1 MISIRV
7 EILGKIIKMDSSQG
21 IEGLDLTK
29 KMREEG
35 EVEGEVE
42 EEDGVGMMGMEG
54 EGEEMMEM
62 EEEGEEVEILKTIEN
77 HGMII
82 KIMKDFLK
90 DKDKNRPL
98 KTMSIMLLMIIDV
111 YLINDQSNSQI
122 FLLIDDIFLCRLEFL

>member
-62 EEEGEEVEILKTIEN
+62 EEEGEEVEILRTIEN
-77 HGMII
+77 HGMTT
-82 KIMKDFLK
+82 KTMKDFLK
-90 DKDKNRPL
+90 SREQNCF
-98 KTMSIMLLMIIDV
+98 LMTT
-111 YLINDQSNSQI
+111 
-122 FLLIDDIFLCRLEFL
+122 